1 EATVALLA
9 VLIIQSVFSFVRVYT
24 FSMVS
29 EKGIADLRKKVYQKV
44 IWLPLSFFDS
54 RRVGELMSRLTSDI
68 GILQDTFSFTLAET
82 LRQVLTLVFGT
93 AFLFYFAPQ
102 LTVFMLLTFPV
113 IVISAIV
120 FGKFIRKMSRR
131 T

>member
-1 EATVALLA
+1 
-9 VLIIQSVFSFVRVYT
+9 
-24 FSMVS
+24 
-29 EKGIADLRKKVYQKV
+29 
-44 IWLPLSFFDS
+44 SFFDS

-131 T
+131 TQDKIAESNVIVEESFQSISVVKAFTNELFEIKRFEKAIHEVVGIAIR